1 MITYGISLNN
11 DIGEI
16 VTIKTTTKIGLG
28 VLTVSG
34 KVSDDILNSVKNA
47 LRSLQ
52 VPSKTDININ
62 ISGGLLPLTGPSL
75 GLSILKSLV
84 GALNNKS
91 IIDNDKI
98 YTGCIN
104 SKGEIGKV
112 GSMYEKEALAKKY
125 NKELIS
131 HTNCSTYNMV

>member
-1 MITYGISLNN
+1 MKTYGISLNN
-11 DIGEI
+11 NQGELI
-16 VTIKTTTKIGLG
+16 QIKTTTKQGEGI
-28 VLTVSG
+28 LTISG
-34 KVSDDILNSVKNA
+34 KVSDDILLSIKNA
-47 LRSLQ
+47 IHSLQ
-52 VPSKTDININ
+52 APPKTDIHVN
-62 ISGGLLPLTGPSL
+62 ISGGLNPLSGPSL
-75 GLSILKSLV
+75 GLAIYKSLA
-84 GALNNKS
+84 GAINS
-91 IIDNDKI
+91 STIDNDNI